1 MAGLI
6 ATRDD
11 VRYAYRLLLGR
22 EPDPSGLEHYCEL
35 VAGGSV
41 SVMQLSR
48 FFLTSPE
55 FTARFGNPIGPI
67 AKDPPEALPPLI
79 CGPCTQRQL
88 QSPNFRYW
96 ALRMRV
102 QPDLLHRKSWEW
114 CFVSQALH
122 ERDMLRVG
130 RRGMGFAV
138 GQEPLTSLFASMG
151 CEILATD
158 LDVESADQEGWVA
171 GKQHAAGTEQLN
183 RSGLCT
189 PELFSSNV
197 RFRNVDMRNIPDDLG
212 PFDFVWSCCAME
224 HLGSLR
230 HGMDFVANSL
240 KCLRPGGIA
249 VHTTEYNVDSDT
261 RTLESGHDVIYRR
274 RDFNLLAEEL
284 RDHGHIVQPFDFDV
298 GDSEAD
304 RYVDEPP
311 YTGEVHLKLRI
322 GGFASTS
329 FGLIVQRGRE

>member
-1 MAGLI
+1 MASLI

-11 VRYAYRLLLGR
+11 VHYAYRLLLGR
-22 EPDPSGLEHYCEL
+22 EPDAAGFDHYCAL

-41 SVMQLSR
+41 SVTQLSR
-48 FFLTSPE
+48 MFLTSPE
-55 FTARFGNPIGPI
+55 FTSRFGHPIGPV
-67 AKDPPEALPPLI
+67 AKNPPESLPPLV
-79 CGPCTQRQL
+79 CGPCTQRQV

-96 ALRMRV
+96 AMRMRV

-114 CFVSQALH
+114 SFVSQALY
-122 ERDMLRVG
+122 ERDMLRAG

-158 LDVESADQEGWVA
+158 LDLQAADQEGWVE
-171 GKQHAAGTEQLN
+171 GKQHAAGLEQLN

-189 PELFSSNV
+189 PELFASNV
-197 RFRNVDMRNIPDDLG
+197 RFRSVDMRKIPDDLTS
-212 PFDFVWSCCAME
+212 FDFVWSSCALE

-230 HGMDFVANSL
+230 YGMDFVKDAL

-249 VHTTEYNVDSDT
+249 VHTTEFNVESDT
-261 RTLESGHDVIYRR
+261 KTLESGHDVIFRR
-274 RDFNLLAEEL
+274 RDFEELAREL
-284 RDHGHIVQPFDFDV
+284 RDSGHSIQPFDFDT
-298 GDSEAD
+298 GDTEAD

-311 YTGEVHLKLRI
+311 YTGEIHLKLRI
-322 GGFASTS
+322 GDFASTS
-329 FGLIVQRGRE
+329 FGLIVQRGPH